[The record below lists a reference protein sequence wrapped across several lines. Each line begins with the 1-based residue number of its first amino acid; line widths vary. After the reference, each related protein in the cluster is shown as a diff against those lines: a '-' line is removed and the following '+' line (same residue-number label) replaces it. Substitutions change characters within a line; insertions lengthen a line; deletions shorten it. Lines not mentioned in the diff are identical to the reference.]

1 MQWIKKGKEWKR
13 QVEIRNTE
21 RVQRNGRKI
30 EGGGKKAIGSG
41 TGIQMTE
48 SRTREIG
55 R

>member
-41 TGIQMTE
+41 IWNLDDRITDP
-48 SRTREIG
+48 
-55 R
+55 